1 MEIAWVA
8 PFASTVRH
16 AASWVASGRIPMQAL
31 VAALAAD
38 EKRSVTCLSLLA
50 TAARRGVIGPTAV
63 APTAAIVG
71 TAAVM
76 SHGVARRTDRR
87 EDPGAT
93 DAKSCRPCE
102 CNE

>member
-1 MEIAWVA
+1 MENAWVA
-8 PFASTVRH
+8 PFASAVQH

-31 VAALAAD
+31 VAALAED
-38 EKRSVTCLSLLA
+38 EKERDMPLA
-50 TAARRGVIGPTAV
+50 ARHAARRGVIGPTPV

-76 SHGVARRTDRR
+76 SHGVARRTDQR
-87 EDPGAT
+87 EDRAT